1 MVARL
6 QHNLILIATT
16 LTLFIA
22 LLVLAA
28 SVVALALFVF
38 LVHHLVFQIG
48 LANWSSLGVGLF
60 FLALLGSIWLSG
72 NSLLDILAGVGFR
85 ARQRLNIYLPL
96 IGMAALVGLLFIMF
110 GK

>member
-16 LTLFIA
+16 LTLSIA

-60 FLALLGSIWLSG
+60 FLALLGSIWLLG

-85 ARQRLNIYLPL
+85 VHQRASGLLPWLGITAL
-96 IGMAALVGLLFIMF
+96 IGLLFIIF
-110 GK
+110 GE